1 VDTVEETGG
10 GPVAAA
16 WSHIDGPLGVAK
28 RVVARGVY
36 GRIGAPT
43 RVMQALREP
52 AGDPG
57 LFGPG
62 SMVWRVHGE
71 LPSMLIGGISAL
83 MLQTLHPLA
92 MAGVDQHS
100 DFRSDPFSRLRNTS
114 EFIAMTSFGSAK
126 GAAQA
131 IARVHSVHLPVKGRA
146 PDGRRYSAN
155 DPDLLAWV
163 HVALV
168 RSFLAG
174 YQRYSGRPLGRSQRD
189 RYLDEVA
196 VVAEKLGARDVPRS
210 ERAMRE
216 YLREIRPEL
225 TATPSALDTIE
236 FLMSPPGQ
244 TPAERLLYPAIAHA
258 AADLLP
264 QWARRKLLLEDPPAI
279 QVAVGRRAAGAVGSL
294 MRWGV
299 GTPMSVRWA
308 TERIAARGKLSPGPS
323 RPAP

>member
-1 VDTVEETGG
+1 MDSTEQTAG
-10 GPVAAA
+10 GPGAAP
-16 WSHIDGPLGVAK
+16 WSHIGGPLGVAK
-28 RVVARGVY
+28 RIVARSVY
-36 GRIGAPT
+36 GRIGAPSGF
-43 RVMQALREP
+43 VKALREP

-62 SMVWRVHGE
+62 SMVWRIHGD
-71 LPSMLIGGISAL
+71 LPSMLIGGIGAL

-114 EFIAMTSFGSAK
+114 EFIAMTSFGSAE
-126 GAAQA
+126 AAA
-131 IARVHSVHLPVKGRA
+131 HAVARVRSVHVPVKGTA
-146 PDGRRYSAN
+146 SDGRPYSAS
-155 DPDLLAWV
+155 DPELLTWV

-174 YQRYSGRPLGRSQRD
+174 YQRYSGRPLGRAQRD

-196 VVAEKLGARDVPRS
+196 LVAEKLGARDVPRS
-210 ERAMRE
+210 ERSVRD

-225 TATPSALDTIE
+225 TATPSALATID

-244 TPAERLLYPAIAHA
+244 TPAERLLYPAIAYA

-264 QWARRKLLLEDPPAI
+264 PWARRKLSIEDPPAI
-279 QVAVGRRAAGAVGSL
+279 QVAVGRRAAAAVGTL

-308 TERIAARGKLSPGPS
+308 TERMATPAR
-323 RPAP
+323 

>member
-1 VDTVEETGG
+1 VVDTVEENGG
-10 GPVAAA
+10 GPVTAA
-16 WSHIDGPLGVAK
+16 WNHIDGRLGAVK
-28 RVVARGVY
+28 RVVARGIY
-36 GRIGAPT
+36 GRIGAPSG
-43 RVMQALREP
+43 VIKALREP

-62 SMVWRVHGE
+62 SMVWRIHGD

-114 EFIAMTSFGSAK
+114 EFIAMTSFGSVE

-131 IARVHSVHLPVKGRA
+131 IARVRSVHVPVKGRA
-146 PDGRRYSAN
+146 SDGRPYSAN
-155 DPDLLAWV
+155 DPELLTWV

-168 RSFLAG
+168 GSFLAG
-174 YQRYSGRPLGRSQRD
+174 YQRYSGRPLD
-189 RYLDEVA
+189 RAQSDQYLNEVA
-196 VVAEKLGARDVPRS
+196 LVAEKLGAREVPRT
-210 ERAMRE
+210 EKDVRD
-216 YLREIRPEL
+216 YLEEIRPEL
-225 TATPSALDTIE
+225 RATPSALETID
-236 FLMSPPGQ
+236 FLISPPGQ
-244 TPAERLLYPAIAHA
+244 NPAERLLYPAIAHA

-264 QWARRKLLLEDPPAI
+264 PWARRKLSLADPPAI
-279 QVAVGRRAAGAVGSL
+279 QVAVGRRAASAVGSL

-308 TERIAARGKLSPGPS
+308 TERTAA
-323 RPAP
+323 PAN